1 MKARRSETEEFLTT
15 SQLAEILGV
24 SRIAVYKKIK
34 KGEIKASRIGNIY
47 VIPKSYISEVFGR
60 SLSTRQKKIVEEA
73 VHKAVKEY
81 GEVLIKLGNE

>member
-1 MKARRSETEEFLTT
+1 MEADRYLTV

-24 SRIAVYKKIK
+24 SRIAVHKRIK
-34 KGEIKASRIGNIY
+34 NGDIKAEKIGNIY
-47 VIPKSYISEVFGR
+47 VIPKSYVSEILGET
-60 SLSTRQKKIVEEA
+60 LSPYRKKIIKKA

>member
-1 MKARRSETEEFLTT
+1 MKARHSETDEFLTT
-15 SQLAEILGV
+15 SQLAEILGM

-47 VIPKSYISEVFGR
+47 AIPKSYISEIFGR

-81 GEVLIKLGNE
+81 GEVLMKLGNE